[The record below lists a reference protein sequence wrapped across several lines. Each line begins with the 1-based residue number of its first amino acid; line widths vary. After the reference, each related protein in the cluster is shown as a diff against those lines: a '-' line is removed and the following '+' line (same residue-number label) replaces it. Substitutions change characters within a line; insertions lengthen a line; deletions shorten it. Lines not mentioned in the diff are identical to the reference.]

1 MRIDI
6 WSDVV
11 CPWCFIGKR
20 RLEAAL
26 SDFEPDVDIRW
37 HSFELDPNA
46 AKSLEIPLTDALAKK
61 YGMTRERAL
70 QMQTHVTNTAA
81 EDGIE
86 MRFDIAKTGNTLDAH
101 RLIHFAYD
109 SDLGD
114 VMKERLLLAYFTE
127 GRAIS
132 DRDVLASLAGEV
144 GLDTA
149 EAAAMLESDAFIQ
162 AVRDDEAQARTLGAT
177 GVPFF
182 VIDQRYGISGAQPAA
197 TMLQA
202 LNQAH
207 SEAQSKEIEVGEG
220 CDADGCETPA

>member
-26 SDFEPDVDIRW
+26 SDFDADVDIRW

-46 AKSLEIPLTDALAKK
+46 AKSLDIPLTEALAKK

-70 QMQTHVTNTAA
+70 QMQTHVTTTAA

-101 RLIHFAYD
+101 RLIHFAYE

-132 DRDVLASLAGEV
+132 DRDELASLAGEV
-144 GLDTA
+144 GLDTDA
-149 EAAAMLESDAFIQ
+149 VAAMLASDAFTQ

-197 TMLQA
+197 TLLQA

-207 SEAQSKEIEVGEG
+207 SEAQAKEIAAGEG
-220 CDADGCETPA
+220 CDADGCEIPA